1 MSRVNLQN
9 SNWSYHFRWPL
20 FGPTL
25 PWSELVVLSAQPFLV
40 LTKIKVL
47 AARCSLRSS
56 KSRASFFFSTWW
68 REVKQGAF
76 GLVQG
81 IWMKKSA
88 CLSYHMATISCKF
101 HYKDNLNKD
110 MVGHRLGRFETCES
124 MPNDR
129 LISKPHMPH
138 QHAPFMAIPT
148 ASHGKANPSHVSDF
162 HVWCKCFFGGPEW
175 KKTLLVCQ
183 SLDQHCCFNQ
193 GRWEKKTHT
202 RKKTCSLFCPTC
214 VFIILVRP
222 C

>member
-47 AARCSLRSS
+47 AAWCSLRSS

-81 IWMKKSA
+81 IWMKKLD
-88 CLSYHMATISCKF
+88 CLSYHMATISCTF
-101 HYKDNLNKD
+101 PYIRRISNKD
-110 MVGHRLGRFETCES
+110 MVGHRLGRFETGKS
-124 MPNDR
+124 MPPLWPSQLPPMAR
-129 LISKPHMPH
+129 L
-138 QHAPFMAIPT
+138 T
-148 ASHGKANPSHVSDF
+148 VNPSHVSDF
-162 HVWCKCFFGGPEW
+162 HLWCKCFLGGPEW
-175 KKTLLVCQ
+175 KNTLLVCQ
-183 SLDQHCCFNQ
+183 GLDQNCCFNQ
-193 GRWEKKTHT
+193 GRWEKKTHK
-202 RKKTCSLFCPTC
+202 RKKNM
-214 VFIILVRP
+214 
-222 C
+222 

>member
-47 AARCSLRSS
+47 AAWCSLRSS

-68 REVKQGAF
+68 REVKRAF

-101 HYKDNLNKD
+101 HYIRVISNKD
-110 MVGHRLGRFETCES
+110 MVGHRLGRFETGKS
-124 MPNDR
+124 MPPLWPSQLPPMAR
-129 LISKPHMPH
+129 LTVNPKPCVRF
-138 QHAPFMAIPT
+138 PFM
-148 ASHGKANPSHVSDF
+148 VQ
-162 HVWCKCFFGGPEW
+162 VFFGGPKSKKKK
-175 KKTLLVCQ
+175 KKTCWSE
-183 SLDQHCCFNQ
+183 SLDQNCCFNQ
-193 GRWEKKTHT
+193 GRWEEKLTKG
-202 RKKTCSLFCPTC
+202 KNNM
-214 VFIILVRP
+214 
-222 C
+222 